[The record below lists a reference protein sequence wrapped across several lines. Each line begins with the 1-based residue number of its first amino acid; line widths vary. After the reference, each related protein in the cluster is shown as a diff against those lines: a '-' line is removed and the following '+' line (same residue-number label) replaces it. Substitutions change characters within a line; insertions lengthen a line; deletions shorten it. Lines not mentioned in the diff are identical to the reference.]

1 VELYRWG
8 GRKDL
13 GGDDGEDR
21 NMLYKS
27 IFKLKKIKRKER
39 KKGLWCFID
48 EIKMSKKSLK

>member
-1 VELYRWG
+1 MYGWG

-13 GGDDGEDR
+13 GGDDRENR

-39 KKGLWCFID
+39 KKRAVVLYR
-48 EIKMSKKSLK
+48 